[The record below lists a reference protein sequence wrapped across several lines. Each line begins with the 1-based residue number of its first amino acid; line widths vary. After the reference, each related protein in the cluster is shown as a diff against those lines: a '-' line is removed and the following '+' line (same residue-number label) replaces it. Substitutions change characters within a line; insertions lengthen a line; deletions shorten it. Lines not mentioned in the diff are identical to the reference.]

1 MATKMKMVMKG
12 GKKVPA
18 FAADGKGKMKMGG
31 VKMKK
36 YDTGGGTDPATGFE
50 KRQARKIAK
59 AKTKAEIAAIEGEGT
74 VANKRKNLATNIAT
88 GLGTIRGKVPK
99 SLSTSNSTSNSITK
113 DSGNT
118 STYNNTSSGSSS
130 GSSAGAVAGAN
141 ADADANSSS
150 TINPMPRRTPGK
162 ITPRPSKELR
172 RGASMQKGGFTKAIK
187 PKMKVGGS
195 TTKKYLTGGPTS
207 QSKPIRP
214 KDQPQPLK
222 KARYGSTMKPTMMKK
237 GGTKKK

>member
-36 YDTGGGTDPATGFE
+36 YETGGGTDPATGSATPATGFE
-50 KRQARKIAK
+50 KRQAKKIAK
-59 AKTKAEIAAIEGEGT
+59 AKTRAAVAEIEGEGT
-74 VANKRKNLATNIAT
+74 VANKRKNLATNVAT
-88 GLGTIRGKVPK
+88 GLGTVRGKVPK
-99 SLSTSNSTSNSITK
+99 SVSTSNSTSNSITK

-130 GSSAGAVAGAN
+130 GSYAGADAG
-141 ADADANSSS
+141 ANSSS
-150 TINPMPRRTPGK
+150 NINGQPKPGSGGRRVSNTPV
-162 ITPRPSKELR
+162 TPKQK
-172 RGASMQKGGFTKAIK
+172 RGGSTKAIK

-195 TTKKYLTGGPTS
+195 TTK
-207 QSKPIRP
+207 
-214 KDQPQPLK
+214 LK
-222 KARYGSTMKPTMMKK
+222 KAMYGSTMKPTMMAKPSMMKK